1 MAEAEDKALFV
12 LTRRVKEA
20 LGLIN
25 ALEESKLSVIV
36 RRLVKRIGEKGAPFS
51 ATELEQLQEVLE
63 LAESQVRHRPEKT
76 ARSVLCARPRAWSP
90 VRTWGSLPDEYRLRC
105 ARLWWPRRHSHC
117 DNPGGC
123 RTGTASAAA
132 RLTVRG
138 HILTPTH
145 VQVLPAHDFPRLQ
158 QRLCSRW
165 SGAQVDTVLEGCAF
179 FLEQS
184 AYHVIKPE
192 QLSAHLQ
199 AAGMIQSHARAFSG
213 AWEAEAT
220 GVLRR
225 LRALSQGIHPT
236 LESLDWR
243 LHVQTASSG
252 LTKLAE
258 PRAVV
263 SLKLKSLD
271 DKDEVVPLELDRAQM
286 AELLTQ
292 LDAAQ
297 QQLDALS

>member
-63 LAESQVRHRPEKT
+63 LAES
-76 ARSVLCARPRAWSP
+76 
-90 VRTWGSLPDEYRLRC
+90 
-105 ARLWWPRRHSHC
+105 
-117 DNPGGC
+117 
-123 RTGTASAAA
+123 
-132 RLTVRG
+132 
-138 HILTPTH
+138 
-145 VQVLPAHDFPRLQ
+145 
-158 QRLCSRW
+158 
-165 SGAQVDTVLEGCAF
+165 QVDTVLEGCAF

-263 SLKLKSLD
+263 SLKLKSHD